1 MDANRII
8 DKLGGTQAVADVC
21 RIKAPSVSGWRKEGI
36 PQAREDFLRLKFPV
50 EFAEL
55 DLEERQQASVERA
68 A

>member
-8 DKLGGTQAVADVC
+8 DKLGGTNAVAAVC
-21 RIKAPSVSGWRKEGI
+21 RIQPPSVSGWRKEGI
-36 PQAREDFLRLKFPV
+36 PPAREDFLRLKFPR

-55 DLEERQQASVERA
+55 DLEARQEEDVERA